1 MNVYATVE
9 KDNVLFIEDWRANHK
24 ISIRQPLNK
33 EDQITLVLSD
43 GAVFHI
49 SFLQSTN
56 DSRYWYWHFENV
68 VPPLSSC
75 QLSFSGKRHAED
87 FCSRAFV
94 EHVWLN
100 GRDLAEK

>member
-9 KDNVLFIEDWRANHK
+9 KNNELFIEDWRANHK

-33 EDQITLVLSD
+33 EDQVTLVLSD

-68 VPPLSSC
+68 VPPPIFLS
-75 QLSFSGKRHAED
+75 AD
-87 FCSRAFV
+87 FFGQKTCGRFLQSRICRACLV
-94 EHVWLN
+94 EW
-100 GRDLAEK
+100 